1 METNSSTQNVFV
13 QNKITNTN
21 KEDKNNQQ
29 RERERERERER
40 RSHKKAD
47 RLLIRVNQ
55 KKKTDI
61 NHLLLLVFFV
71 NISSFIP

>member
-29 RERERERERER
+29 RERERERERE
-40 RSHKKAD
+40 KKPQEG
-47 RLLIRVNQ
+47 RQIVN
-55 KKKTDI
+55 
-61 NHLLLLVFFV
+61 
-71 NISSFIP
+71 